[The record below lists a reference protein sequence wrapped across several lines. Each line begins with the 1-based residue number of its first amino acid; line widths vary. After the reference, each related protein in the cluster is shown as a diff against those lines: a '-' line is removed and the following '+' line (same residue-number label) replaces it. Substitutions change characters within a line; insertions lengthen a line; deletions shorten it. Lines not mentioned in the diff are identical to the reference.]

1 MGGTLS
7 QPESTTIK
15 LPEAG
20 KPGPQGPAGPAGPP
34 GDPMILLTS
43 PQFKDA
49 LTASSF
55 YCPDGKDYCSVPKK
69 SIVDFDFLMNKNLDV
84 YGKLNSNNA
93 LTIGNDLILSRA
105 DRASIYPSLTNNSL
119 QIRSNGTGN
128 LQLNQDNN
136 GNILL
141 ANGGGRVGLGTST
154 PMTRFDMIGTS
165 NQQGEMFKVGGVE
178 TSFYPVLIDTEPSWE
193 TGNIYEF
200 IISRSKINLDSQ
212 GKGSLTFTTQGHNS
226 LWGNQANFI
235 KFAYVNSEGKR
246 FVANILQDPTSTI
259 VVVWLRGNTSYYFSG
274 YGATIAGIG
283 TTVDGIST
291 NKGNKTVYK
300 AQTSLS
306 PGFDFNEFTYDSLL
320 NISSNAANVGIGT
333 LDPKTPLHVKGNG
346 GLLNL
351 EGKDHGYIQYYPRGF
366 VGGRKSYVGVAGAN
380 DTSFYIVNEDTGNIE
395 LGSNNNICFSYKPT
409 STSSSKKVCISDIV
423 NKTGL

>member
-20 KPGPQGPAGPAGPP
+20 KPGPQGPVGPAGPP

-105 DRASIYPSLTNNSL
+105 DRATIYPSVTNNSL
-119 QIRSNGTGN
+119 QIRSNGSGN

-141 ANGGGRVGLGTST
+141 ANGGGRVGL
-154 PMTRFDMIGTS
+154 
-165 NQQGEMFKVGGVE
+165 
-178 TSFYPVLIDTEPSWE
+178 
-193 TGNIYEF
+193 
-200 IISRSKINLDSQ
+200 
-212 GKGSLTFTTQGHNS
+212 
-226 LWGNQANFI
+226 
-235 KFAYVNSEGKR
+235 
-246 FVANILQDPTSTI
+246 
-259 VVVWLRGNTSYYFSG
+259 
-274 YGATIAGIG
+274 
-283 TTVDGIST
+283 
-291 NKGNKTVYK
+291 
-300 AQTSLS
+300 
-306 PGFDFNEFTYDSLL
+306 
-320 NISSNAANVGIGT
+320 GT